1 MIFQS
6 TLRRT
11 ERLILLVYV
20 IPPRHFNPRSDERS
34 DCLETGIILNSWIFQ
49 STLRRTERPVQH
61 SSTAQRKYFNPRSDE
76 RSDDTS
82 YNTNLIN
89 TDISIHAPTNGATH
103 QHRLHQC
110 LHQFQSTL
118 RRTERHSL
126 GNNQLPHHLNHFN
139 PRSDERSDSGSTT
152 FNSSIPNFNPRS
164 DERSDLSS
172 NLVPTISIYFN
183 PRSDERSD

>member
-89 TDISIHAPTNGATH
+89 TDISIHAPTNGATYISEKP
-103 QHRLHQC
+103 
-110 LHQFQSTL
+110 F
-118 RRTERHSL
+118 
-126 GNNQLPHHLNHFN
+126 GNMF
-139 PRSDERSDSGSTT
+139 
-152 FNSSIPNFNPRS
+152 
-164 DERSDLSS
+164 
-172 NLVPTISIYFN
+172 ISIHAPTNGATAILHKKMKKTIQNRLIILLFSTNSLRLLCSCTQYSFFLFIFHGAN
-183 PRSDERSD
+183 DLVILCSLSFRTTSKN